1 MRAHDRPDPTPV
13 TPALLRE
20 WRYESAPSGTVLVV
34 GGARQVPGAVLLSGI
49 GALRAG
55 ANTLQLAVVERHAS
69 ALGLAVPEAM
79 VLGLPETESG
89 AVSAEALDVL
99 ADVLP
104 DARSVVIGPG
114 LTEVDET
121 AALLERLLPEIGRE
135 TSVVLDAFALGAVS
149 AHPELAKPVAGR
161 IVLTPNTTEAA
172 FLLNRPG
179 EPVDDLVGAALEIA
193 ERYGAAVNLMGVVAA
208 PDGRTWRDGTGH
220 PGLGTSGSGDVLAG
234 LTGGFLASSPD
245 LAQAACWAG
254 HAHAMAGQRLIPR
267 TGMRGILARELL
279 DEVPG
284 VLVELQL

>member
-1 MRAHDRPDPTPV
+1 V
-13 TPALLRE
+13 TSALLRE
-20 WRYESAPSGTVLVV
+20 WRYEPVPGGTVLVV

-89 AVSAEALDVL
+89 AVSADAVDAL
-99 ADVLP
+99 ADALP
-104 DARSVVIGPG
+104 GARAVVIGPG
-114 LTEVDET
+114 LSEVDET
-121 AALLERLLPEIGRE
+121 AALLERLLPEIGEE

-149 AHPELAKPVAGR
+149 TRPELVKPVAGR
-161 IVLTPNTTEAA
+161 TVLTPDAKEAA

-179 EPVDDLVGAALEIA
+179 EPVDDFVEAALEIA
-193 ERYGAAVNLMGVVAA
+193 ERYGAVVNLMGVVAT
-208 PDGRTWRDGTGH
+208 PDGRTWCDGAGH

-254 HAHAMAGQRLIPR
+254 HVHAMAGQRLVPR

-279 DEVPG
+279 EEVPG